1 MTNRLNYCSQAAEMM
16 AFIGDVDASM
26 MGIQYVRGHGRSGMI
41 MQDDPPENMIELE
54 EEDEGLDRAIRIEA
68 LECMELMKKAEKFI
82 LPDWGRIFE
91 PEELELCMD
100 VKFPSRL
107 PYPIVALE
115 FPCNY
120 KNPKCEPMMPQEL
133 PSSKRIALCV
143 ESEALEEHTGLL
155 KHIHE
160 KHASGEPG
168 FYVFPIAY
176 SDNGKV
182 WTPPPSAMFFPRS
195 SSSTRWEEMREG
207 GLLVVLPLGSAAY
220 TAYPPAE
227 RERRAVRDCA
237 DEIFAILHTM
247 VALSIDKGRYE
258 TLPAPTKLN
267 KKRAKKNRVPLYE
280 YKILDIVADIL
291 HAQPSQPKPH
301 QGGTHASPRMHKRR
315 GHVRRLRSG
324 KTTWVRNAIVGKP
337 GTGAVE
343 KDYAVHE

>member
-1 MTNRLNYCSQAAEMM
+1 MTQRLNYCSQAAETMM
-16 AFIGDVDASM
+16 FICDVDASKM
-26 MGIQYVRGHGRSGMI
+26 SLQYVEGKTSSMI
-41 MQDDPPENMIELE
+41 MQDNESPDMIDLE
-54 EEDEGLDRAIRIEA
+54 VEDKKLDRAIRLEA
-68 LECMELMKKAEKFI
+68 AECLRLMTLSEKFI

-100 VKFPSRL
+100 LEFPTRL

-120 KNPKCEPMMPQEL
+120 RNPKCEPMAPQEL

-143 ESEALEEHTGLL
+143 ETEALEEHTGMLA
-155 KHIHE
+155 HMHE
-160 KHASGEPG
+160 KHSPGEPG

-176 SDNGKV
+176 SDHGQV
-182 WTPPPSAMFFPRS
+182 WTPPPSAMFFPRGGNS
-195 SSSTRWEEMREG
+195 KMEEMQKDG
-207 GLLVVLPLGSAAY
+207 IMVVLPLGTAAY
-220 TAYPPAE
+220 TAYPNSE
-227 RERRAVRDCA
+227 RQTRAVRDCA
-237 DEIFAILHTM
+237 DEIFAMLHMM

-291 HAQPSQPKPH
+291 QAQPSEAKPH

-315 GHVRRLRSG
+315 GHVRRLGSG
-324 KTTWVRNAIVGKP
+324 KTVWVRNTIVGKP